1 MIQLQQQLT
10 AVQVRRGPVY
20 RAVSSLGTQV
30 SILSFTPVGELPD
43 VGLLSLLVLQTHVQ
57 LAGKVLSDL
66 RSVIALLK
74 RYLSRTYIKALHT

>member
-1 MIQLQQQLT
+1 M
-10 AVQVRRGPVY
+10 
-20 RAVSSLGTQV
+20 
-30 SILSFTPVGELPD
+30 GELPD

-57 LAGKVLSDL
+57 LTGKVLSDL